1 MLIVGVCASP
11 RKGQSSFV
19 LMRAAL
25 EAAAEAV
32 PGVRTELVELA
43 GKDIHGCLACGACAK
58 ELKCSQADDFPALLP
73 LLSDPDLG
81 GFMMASPVYFGGMTA
96 QTKAFLDRMVSLRR
110 ALDVGYVG
118 AAPTVTAAANQGVQ
132 VTILAQVNGEGSSL
146 VCGRDSALHNVA
158 DLKGRTVAV
167 PGHATVQDFLLRRAL
182 AQSKL
187 EPEAMNIM
195 VVKPPEMIGVLRMG
209 QIDAFIAWEPYPA
222 RAIEQEVG
230 RALATSHDIWP
241 GHPCC
246 VLAVSG
252 ELADQRPE
260 MAKSLVRAHRAATQ
274 FIKEHPQRAAEIAV
288 ANTGMD
294 LPTVRRAMAG
304 VTYDTHLS
312 ATHLREYVE
321 HLARMGYIKVADADA
336 FLARLLRGRKMVGE

>member
-1 MLIVGVCASP
+1 MKTIVMALLAGALALALSAPAGAASAL
-11 RKGQSSFV
+11 RLGYLQNDV
-19 LMRAAL
+19 HQLACWVAL
-25 EAAAEAV
+25 EEGLYKAEGLQVEVAGIFKAGPELMSAFAA
-32 PGVRTELVELA
+32 
-43 GKDIHGCLACGACAK
+43 
-58 ELKCSQADDFPALLP
+58 
-73 LLSDPDLG
+73 
-81 GFMMASPVYFGGMTA
+81 
-96 QTKAFLDRMVSLRR
+96 R

-146 VCGRDSALHNVA
+146 VCGHESAMHNVA

-182 AQSKL
+182 AQAKL
-187 EPEAMNIM
+187 EPEAVNIM
-195 VVKPPEMIGVLRMG
+195 VVKPPEMIGALRMG
-209 QIDAFIAWEPYPA
+209 QLDAFVAWEPYPA
-222 RAIEQEVG
+222 RAIEQAVG

-246 VLAVSG
+246 VLALSG
-252 ELADQRPE
+252 QLADQRPE
-260 MAKSLVRAHRAATQ
+260 VAKSLVRAHRAATQ
-274 FIKEHPQRAAEIAV
+274 FIKEHPQRAADIAV

-312 ATHLREYVE
+312 AAHLREYVE
-321 HLARMGYIKVADADA
+321 HLARMGYIKVADTDA
-336 FLARLLRGRKMVGE
+336 FLARLLRGRMLVGE